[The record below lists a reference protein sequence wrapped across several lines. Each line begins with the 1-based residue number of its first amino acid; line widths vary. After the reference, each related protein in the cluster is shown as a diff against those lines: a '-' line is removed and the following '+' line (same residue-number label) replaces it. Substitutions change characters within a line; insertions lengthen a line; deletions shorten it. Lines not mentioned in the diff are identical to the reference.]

1 MRPYKSLSILF
12 LISLNLMGQV
22 SVSGYVRGGGEEALI
37 GANVSVKNTV
47 LGAACDV
54 NGYYN
59 INIPVG
65 MGTGETVTLT
75 AAYIGYKSQSVSL
88 TLPTSGAVNQDFA
101 LEIDVIGFESVVI
114 VGYGTQKRGDLS
126 TAITSVKGEDVI
138 DQPVANLDLAL
149 QGRASGVSVASSSGQ
164 PGAAVKILI
173 RGATS
178 ITASSEPL
186 YVVDGIP
193 MTSDNNSAL
202 FTGGYNFNSMSDINP
217 DDIESIDIL
226 KDASASAIYGA
237 RGANGVVQ
245 ITTKRGAES
254 GKGSIV
260 FDRYTGR
267 QSPAH
272 IIPMMSSKQFI
283 EMMNEAAENDGLPA
297 EYFSSTG
304 PTWNRIG
311 DISDPDLNNTNWY
324 NEVLRADAPIE
335 NTSLS
340 VRGGNENLK
349 YFVNGSHFDQ
359 AGIQKGTNYNRLSF
373 RTNLDARVN
382 DKLNIGTN
390 AFVSKSDAMSTV
402 GDNSL
407 YGVMI
412 NTLAA
417 DPTMPVFED
426 DGNYSN
432 PFHYYSWW
440 ALENPVA
447 AVDLY
452 KRNTITNRFLG
463 TVFGEYDIAENFTF
477 KSSYS
482 VDYSYLK
489 DVLHYPSNAAESWQS
504 GVSGIGVF
512 ANSENLTW
520 ITENMLTYKNT
531 FDNKHNLNLLL
542 VYTTQNASNDVAS
555 ISAQNYSNDNLG
567 ALDLAADITDASTMG
582 TSWGIESLVS
592 RVNYNL
598 DYTYYLTASI
608 RRDGSSRFGA
618 DRQYGIFPSFS
629 AAWRV
634 TKEPFMSGFDF
645 LSDMKLRY
653 SYGKTGNQDGINN
666 FASRALWTVD
676 PDYNGSAGISPN
688 RMGNAEL
695 EWETTT
701 QNNFGFDAS
710 FLDNRFTVTFD
721 TYQKLTTGLLLDS
734 SVPGFTGFTTVTR
747 NIGEVKNSGTEFS
760 VRSFNMDTGD
770 FTWTT
775 TFNISTIN
783 NEITKLE
790 QDDELAVGGTNIL
803 KEGYPLGAFHLI
815 HWEGVDPL
823 TGNSTYTDV
832 NGDGVINSGDMLPIK
847 DKTPWPDYF
856 GGIGNSFSWKGFDLN
871 IFFQF
876 SKGNYIFNHS
886 RYAQEQVGWSFNYGG
901 FFIPYGNNTERVA
914 TERWQ
919 NPGDVTGIPRASL
932 GYEFDEDGN
941 VVSAL
946 QPNWMEDCDQ
956 WLEDASYMRLK
967 TFELG
972 YTVPLSYAER
982 LGLSSLR
989 LYLLGQNLWT
999 KTGYLG
1005 VDPEVSSNGDNITRI
1020 GEDYGGLGQPR
1031 TIYFGINVG
1040 I

>member
-1 MRPYKSLSILF
+1 
-12 LISLNLMGQV
+12 MGQV
-22 SVSGYVRGGGEEALI
+22 SVSGYVRGGDEEALI

-1005 VDPEVSSNGDNITRI
+1005 VDPEVSSNGENITRI

>member
-1 MRPYKSLSILF
+1 MRIAYITLAFCS
-12 LISLNLMGQV
+12 LISFNLLGQV
-22 SVSGYVRGGGEEALI
+22 TVSGYVSGENQEMLI
-37 GANVSVKNTV
+37 GANVSVDNMS

-54 NGYYN
+54 EGYYK

-65 MGTGETVTLT
+65 MDGAITLT
-75 AAYIGYKSQSVSL
+75 ATYIGYKSQSISINIFS
-88 TLPTSGAVNQDFA
+88 SGMVNQDFS
-101 LEIDVIGFESVVI
+101 LELDAIGMESVVI

-193 MTSDNNSAL
+193 MTSDNNSIL
-202 FTGGYNFNSMSDINP
+202 ETGGYNFNSMSDINP

-245 ITTKRGAES
+245 ITTKRGSES
-254 GKGSIV
+254 GKTSITL
-260 FDRYTGR
+260 DRYTGT
-267 QSPAH
+267 QSPSY
-272 IIPMMSSKQFI
+272 IVPMMNSKQFI
-283 EMMNEAAENDGLPA
+283 ELMNEAAENDGLPA
-297 EYFSSTG
+297 GYFSTSG
-304 PTWNRIG
+304 PEWNRIG
-311 DISDPDLNNTNWY
+311 DPNDPNLVNTDWY
-324 NEVLRADAPIE
+324 GEVLRNDAPIE

-340 VRGGNENLK
+340 VRGGSDKLK

-359 AGIQKGTNYNRLSF
+359 AGIQKGTSYNRLSF
-373 RTNLDARVN
+373 RTNLDAIIN
-382 DKLNIGTN
+382 NKMSMGTN
-390 AFVSKSDAMSTV
+390 VYISKSDALSTI
-402 GDNSL
+402 GDNS
-407 YGVMI
+407 YFGVMI

-417 DPTMPVFED
+417 DPTMPVFEE
-426 DGNYSN
+426 DGSYSN

-440 ALENPVA
+440 ALENPA
-447 AVDLY
+447 AAADLY

-463 TVFGEYDIAENFTF
+463 SVFAEYDIIDKLKF

-482 VDYSYLK
+482 LDYSYLK
-489 DVLHYPSNAAESWQS
+489 DIMHYPSTAAESWQS
-504 GVSGIGVF
+504 GVTGKGLF
-512 ANSENLTW
+512 ANSENLSCL
-520 ITENMLTYKNT
+520 TENMLTYET
-531 FDNKHNLNLLL
+531 SFHQKHYLNLLL
-542 VYTTQNASNDVAS
+542 VYTTQNVSNDVAN
-555 ISAQNYSNDNLG
+555 ILAQNYSNDNLG
-567 ALDLAADITDASTMG
+567 ALDLAADIVDASTMG

-598 DYTYYLTASI
+598 DYKYYFTGSI

-618 DRQYGIFPSFS
+618 DRKYGIFPSFS
-629 AAWRV
+629 AAWRI
-634 TKEPFMSGFDF
+634 TKEPFVNDIDF

-666 FASRALWTVD
+666 FASRALWTVAAA
-676 PDYNGSAGISPN
+676 YNGSAGISPN

-710 FLDNRFTVTFD
+710 ILDNRFSVTFD

-734 SVPGFTGFTTVTR
+734 NVPGFTGFTTVTR
-747 NIGEVKNSGTEFS
+747 NIGEVMNSGTEFS
-760 VRSFNMDTGD
+760 FRSFNIDTED

-775 TFNISTIN
+775 TFNISTIK

-790 QDDELAVGGTNIL
+790 QDDQDIATNIL
-803 KEGYPLGAFHLI
+803 KEGYPLGSFYLI
-815 HWEGVDPL
+815 HWEGVDPE
-823 TGNSTYTDV
+823 TGNSSYTDI
-832 NGDGVINSGDMLPIK
+832 NGDGVINSGDMQPIR

-856 GGIGNSFSWKGFDLN
+856 GGVGNSFSWNGFDLN

-876 SKGNYIFNHS
+876 SKGNYVFNHS

-901 FFIPYGNNTERVA
+901 WFIPYGNNTERVA
-914 TERWQ
+914 NERWQ
-919 NPGDVTGIPRASL
+919 NPGDITDIPRASL
-932 GYEFDEDGN
+932 GYEFDDEGN
-941 VVSAL
+941 VIGAP

-956 WLEDASYMRLK
+956 WLEDASYIRLK

-972 YTVPLSYAER
+972 YRVPSSYAER
-982 LGLSSLR
+982 YGLSSLR
-989 LYLLGQNLWT
+989 IYVLGQNLWT
-999 KTGYLG
+999 KTDYLG
-1005 VDPEVSSNGDNITRI
+1005 IDPEVSSNGEIITRV
-1020 GEDYGGLGQPR
+1020 GEDYGGLGQPK
-1031 TIYFGINVG
+1031 TVYFGINVG

>member
-1 MRPYKSLSILF
+1 MRIAYITLTFCS
-12 LISLNLMGQV
+12 LISFNLLGQV
-22 SVSGYVRGGGEEALI
+22 TVSGYVSGENQEMLI
-37 GANVSVKNTV
+37 GANVSVDNML

-54 NGYYN
+54 EGYYK

-65 MGTGETVTLT
+65 MEGAITLT
-75 AAYIGYKSQSVSL
+75 ATYIGYKSQSISIN
-88 TLPTSGAVNQDFA
+88 LPSSGMVNQDFS
-101 LEIDVIGFESVVI
+101 LEIDAIGMESVVI

-193 MTSDNNSAL
+193 MTSDNNSVL
-202 FTGGYNFNSMSDINP
+202 ETGGYNFNSMSDINP

-245 ITTKRGAES
+245 ITTKRGSES
-254 GKGSIV
+254 GKTSITL
-260 FDRYTGR
+260 DRYTGS

-272 IIPMMSSKQFI
+272 IVPMMDSKQFI
-283 EMMNEAAENDGLPA
+283 ELMNEAAENDGLPA
-297 EYFSSTG
+297 GYFSTSG
-304 PTWNRIG
+304 PEWNRIG
-311 DISDPDLNNTNWY
+311 DPNDPNLVNTDWY
-324 NEVLRADAPIE
+324 GEVLRNDAPIE

-340 VRGGNENLK
+340 VRGGSNKLK

-359 AGIQKGTNYNRLSF
+359 AGIQKGTSYNRLSF
-373 RTNLDARVN
+373 RTNLDAVIN
-382 DKLNIGTN
+382 NKMSIGTN
-390 AFVSKSDAMSTV
+390 VYISKSDALSTI
-402 GDNSL
+402 GDNS
-407 YGVMI
+407 YFGVMI

-417 DPTMPVFED
+417 DPTMPVFEE
-426 DGNYSN
+426 DGSYSN

-440 ALENPVA
+440 ALENPA
-447 AVDLY
+447 AAADLY

-463 TVFGEYDIAENFTF
+463 SVFAEYDIIDKLKF

-482 VDYSYLK
+482 LDYSYLK
-489 DVLHYPSNAAESWQS
+489 DIMHYPSTAAESWQS
-504 GVSGIGVF
+504 GVTGKGLF

-520 ITENMLTYKNT
+520 LTENMLTYETN
-531 FDNKHNLNLLL
+531 FHQKHHLNLLL
-542 VYTTQNASNDVAS
+542 VYTTQNASNDVAN
-555 ISAQNYSNDNLG
+555 ILAQNYSNDNLG
-567 ALDLAADITDASTMG
+567 ALDLAADIVDASTMG

-598 DYTYYLTASI
+598 DYKYYFTGSI

-618 DRQYGIFPSFS
+618 DRKYGIFPSFS
-629 AAWRV
+629 AAWRI
-634 TKEPFMSGFDF
+634 TKEPFMNDIDF

-666 FASRALWTVD
+666 FASRALWTVAAA
-676 PDYNGSAGISPN
+676 YNGSAGISPN

-710 FLDNRFTVTFD
+710 FLDNRFSVTFD

-734 SVPGFTGFTTVTR
+734 NVPGFTGFTTVTR
-747 NIGEVKNSGTEFS
+747 NIGEVMNSGAEFS
-760 VRSFNMDTGD
+760 FRSFNIDTED

-775 TFNISTIN
+775 TFNVSTIK

-790 QDDELAVGGTNIL
+790 QDDQDIATNIL
-803 KEGYPLGAFHLI
+803 KEGYPLGAFYLI
-815 HWEGVDPL
+815 HWEGVDPE
-823 TGNSTYTDV
+823 TGNSSYTDI
-832 NGDGVINSGDMLPIK
+832 NADGVINSGDMQPIR

-856 GGIGNSFSWKGFDLN
+856 GGVGNSFSWKGFDLN
-871 IFFQF
+871 IFFQV
-876 SKGNYIFNHS
+876 SMGNYVFNHS

-914 TERWQ
+914 NERWQ
-919 NPGDVTGIPRASL
+919 NPGDITDIPQASL
-932 GYEFDEDGN
+932 GYEFDDEGN
-941 VVSAL
+941 VIGAP

-956 WLEDASYMRLK
+956 WLEDASYIRLK

-972 YTVPLSYAER
+972 YRVPSSYAER
-982 LGLSSLR
+982 YGFSSLR
-989 LYLLGQNLWT
+989 IYVLGQNLWT
-999 KTGYLG
+999 KTDYLG
-1005 VDPEVSSNGDNITRI
+1005 IDPEVSSNGEIITRV
-1020 GEDYGGLGQPR
+1020 GEDYGGLGQPK
-1031 TIYFGINVG
+1031 TVYFGINVG

>member
-1 MRPYKSLSILF
+1 MRPYKLLSILF

-22 SVSGYVRGGGEEALI
+22 SVSGYVRGGDEEALI

-999 KTGYLG
+999 RTGYLG
-1005 VDPEVSSNGDNITRI
+1005 VDPEVSSNGENITRI

>member
-1 MRPYKSLSILF
+1 MRIAYITLTFCS
-12 LISLNLMGQV
+12 LISFNLLGQV
-22 SVSGYVRGGGEEALI
+22 TVSGYVSGENQEMLI
-37 GANVSVKNTV
+37 GANVSVDNML

-54 NGYYN
+54 EGYYK

-65 MGTGETVTLT
+65 MEGAITLT
-75 AAYIGYKSQSVSL
+75 ATYIGYKSQSISIN
-88 TLPTSGAVNQDFA
+88 LPSSGMVNQDFS
-101 LEIDVIGFESVVI
+101 LEIDAIGMESVVI

-193 MTSDNNSAL
+193 MTSDNNSVL
-202 FTGGYNFNSMSDINP
+202 ETGGYNFNSMSDINP

-245 ITTKRGAES
+245 ITTKRGSES
-254 GKGSIV
+254 GKTSITL
-260 FDRYTGR
+260 DRYTGS

-272 IIPMMSSKQFI
+272 IVTMMDSKQFI
-283 EMMNEAAENDGLPA
+283 ELMNEAAENDGLPA
-297 EYFSSTG
+297 GYFSTSG
-304 PTWNRIG
+304 PEWNRIG
-311 DISDPDLNNTNWY
+311 DPNDPNLVNTDWY
-324 NEVLRADAPIE
+324 GEVLRNDAPIE

-340 VRGGNENLK
+340 VRGGSNKLK

-359 AGIQKGTNYNRLSF
+359 AGIQKGTSYNRLSF
-373 RTNLDARVN
+373 RTNLDAVIN
-382 DKLNIGTN
+382 NKMSIGTN
-390 AFVSKSDAMSTV
+390 VYISKSDALSTI
-402 GDNSL
+402 GDNS
-407 YGVMI
+407 YFGVMI

-417 DPTMPVFED
+417 DPTMPVFEE
-426 DGNYSN
+426 DGSYSN

-440 ALENPVA
+440 ALENPRA
-447 AVDLY
+447 AADLY

-463 TVFGEYDIAENFTF
+463 SLFAEYDIIDKLKF

-482 VDYSYLK
+482 LDYSYLK
-489 DVLHYPSNAAESWQS
+489 DIMHYPSTAAESWQS
-504 GVSGIGVF
+504 GVTGKGLF

-520 ITENMLTYKNT
+520 LTENMLTYETN
-531 FDNKHNLNLLL
+531 FHQKHHLNLLL
-542 VYTTQNASNDVAS
+542 VYTTQNASNDVAN
-555 ISAQNYSNDNLG
+555 ILAQNYSNDNLG
-567 ALDLAADITDASTMG
+567 ALDLAADIVDASTMG

-598 DYTYYLTASI
+598 DYKYYFTGSI

-618 DRQYGIFPSFS
+618 DRKYGIFPSFS
-629 AAWRV
+629 AAWRI
-634 TKEPFMSGFDF
+634 TKEPFMNDIDF

-666 FASRALWTVD
+666 FASRALWTVAAA
-676 PDYNGSAGISPN
+676 YNGSAGISPN

-710 FLDNRFTVTFD
+710 FLDNRFSVTFD

-734 SVPGFTGFTTVTR
+734 NVPGFTGFTTVTR
-747 NIGEVKNSGTEFS
+747 NIGEVMNSGAEFS
-760 VRSFNMDTGD
+760 FRSFNIDTED

-775 TFNISTIN
+775 TFNVSTIK

-790 QDDELAVGGTNIL
+790 QDDQDIATNIL
-803 KEGYPLGAFHLI
+803 KEGYPLGAFYLI
-815 HWEGVDPL
+815 HWEGVDPE
-823 TGNSTYTDV
+823 TGNSSYTDI
-832 NGDGVINSGDMLPIK
+832 NADGVINSGDMQPIR

-856 GGIGNSFSWKGFDLN
+856 GGVGNSFSWKGFDLN

-876 SKGNYIFNHS
+876 SMGNYVFNHS

-914 TERWQ
+914 NERWQ
-919 NPGDVTGIPRASL
+919 NPGDITDIPQASL
-932 GYEFDEDGN
+932 GYEFDDEGN
-941 VVSAL
+941 VIGAP

-956 WLEDASYMRLK
+956 WLEDASYIRLK

-972 YTVPLSYAER
+972 YRVPSSYAER
-982 LGLSSLR
+982 YGFSSLR
-989 LYLLGQNLWT
+989 IYVLGQNLWT
-999 KTGYLG
+999 KTDYLG
-1005 VDPEVSSNGDNITRI
+1005 IDPEVSSNGEIITRV
-1020 GEDYGGLGQPR
+1020 GEDYGGLGQPK
-1031 TIYFGINVG
+1031 TVYFGINVG

>member
-1 MRPYKSLSILF
+1 MRPYKLLSILF

-22 SVSGYVRGGGEEALI
+22 SVSGYVRGGDEEALI

-919 NPGDVTGIPRASL
+919 NPGDVTDIPRASL

-999 KTGYLG
+999 RTGYLG
-1005 VDPEVSSNGDNITRI
+1005 VDPEVSSNGENITRI